1 MAGRLRNLFQFRR
14 KVRLGE
20 FPYTYVRV
28 SVMRSSLYKKSEYDK
43 LLKMS
48 FGEISRFM
56 QDSTYSEDVSAFGNS
71 YSGLELIE
79 RATNQNLVRTFAKLR
94 RISPPELQSL
104 IGLYLGRFDTFN
116 LKSIL
121 RGIYSR
127 KPKEQVMGAMV
138 FAGALK
144 EGDLKGMFDAETI
157 PDAIAAMPKMEK
169 RQKETLAKAFMEK
182 GNLIEVENFLDK
194 LYFSRVLDSISRFSG
209 QGKLFREFM
218 AEEIGILNMMTFLK
232 LKKKGLANRE
242 IKNMLVDIESSSS
255 SDISSG
261 GSSGSSLV
269 GSSISPSSSPSISQS
284 GSSSGRKSGN
294 SSISQSSSQSSVQS
308 SSQSRVRFRSQSSH
322 QSGGKASSLLGHL
335 LSSRSDEGI
344 ISLLQQ
350 SDYGSFLTPE
360 SIHGGKISDVS
371 LTSLEENL
379 HAYLLRKSMLL
390 QHQNPLS
397 VDVILG
403 FMFAKEIEVRN
414 LRLLAKAKGMGL
426 PEERIF
432 KHLVM

>member
-1 MAGRLRNLFQFRR
+1 MASRLRKLFQFRR
-14 KVRLGE
+14 RVRLGE

-43 LLKMS
+43 ILKMS

-56 QDSTYSEDVSAFGNS
+56 QDSTYSEDVSAFGVS
-71 YSGLELIE
+71 TSGLELIE
-79 RATNQNLVRTFAKLR
+79 KATNRNLVRTFEKLR

-104 IGLYLGRFDTFN
+104 IGLYLGRFDTYN

-121 RGIYSR
+121 RGIYSG
-127 KPKEQVMGAMV
+127 KPKEQVMEAMV

-144 EGDLKGMFDAETI
+144 EGDFKGMLDAETI
-157 PDAIAAMPKMEK
+157 PDAIAGMPKMEK

-194 LYFSRVLDSISRFSG
+194 LYFSHVLDSISLFSG

-232 LKKKGLANRE
+232 LKKKGLSNRE
-242 IKNMLVDIESSSS
+242 IKNMLVDTES
-255 SDISSG
+255 I
-261 GSSGSSLV
+261 L
-269 GSSISPSSSPSISQS
+269 
-284 GSSSGRKSGN
+284 
-294 SSISQSSSQSSVQS
+294 QSS
-308 SSQSRVRFRSQSSH
+308 
-322 QSGGKASSLLGHL
+322 GKASLLLGHL
-335 LSSRSDEGI
+335 LSTHSDEGI
-344 ISLLQQ
+344 INLLQQ
-350 SDYGSFLTPE
+350 SEYGSFLTPE
-360 SIHGGKISDVS
+360 SIQGGKISDIS
-371 LTSLEENL
+371 LTSLEEQL

-403 FMFAKEIEVRN
+403 FMFAKEMEVRN